1 MLLKYIRA
9 DITRLELYQLA
20 ESVVEI
26 VATRQTSSS
35 TNPKTLEYLLEFDR
49 GFSVKSMWVDYT
61 SLERLSKMREDLL
74 PHLSPTWEAF
84 ELPRAHPARSVASA
98 RGVPGSRSGKRFTTV
113 KSPAKRW
120 RDDLAKQPRAKPA
133 KPSQQ
138 NSSRTIKQ
146 LWSLLAEST
155 MGRRISFE
163 SYGICHH
170 CRKVK
175 PLNSHLVACR
185 YSSVR
190 NGFIVPNCL
199 TVNGCT
205 VYNSSFAFT
214 VADVSGSHL
223 QEILKWEKTPGYSV
237 GNIRCHCY
245 FCKECLKQNYSV
257 RSKDV
262 GKDWLCPFCTVRR
275 G

>member
-1 MLLKYIRA
+1 MLLKYIRG

-26 VATRQTSSS
+26 IATRQTGNS
-35 TNPKTLEYLLEFDR
+35 TNPKTLEYLLEFDK
-49 GFSVKSMWVDYT
+49 GFSIKSMWVDYA
-61 SLERLSKMREDLL
+61 SLERLSRMREDLL

-84 ELPRAHPARSVASA
+84 ELPRAHPARSITSA
-98 RGVPGSRSGKRFTTV
+98 RGLGGSRSGKRFTTV
-113 KSPAKRW
+113 KSVVKTRKECAGKEQRSK
-120 RDDLAKQPRAKPA
+120 LT

-138 NSSRTIKQ
+138 NSSKIVKQ

-163 SYGICHH
+163 TYGICHH
-170 CRKVK
+170 CRRVK
-175 PLNSHLVACR
+175 AINSHLVACR
-185 YSSVR
+185 YSSLK

-214 VADVSGSHL
+214 GS
-223 QEILKWEKTPGYSV
+223 
-237 GNIRCHCY
+237 
-245 FCKECLKQNYSV
+245 
-257 RSKDV
+257 
-262 GKDWLCPFCTVRR
+262 RR
-275 G
+275 GRVAFAGDSEVGEYARAQSGER